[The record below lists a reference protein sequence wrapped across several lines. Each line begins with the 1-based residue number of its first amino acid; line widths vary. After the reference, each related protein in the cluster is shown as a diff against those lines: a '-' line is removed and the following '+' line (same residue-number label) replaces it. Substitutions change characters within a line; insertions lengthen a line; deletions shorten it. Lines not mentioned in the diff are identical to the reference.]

1 MVLHCHALNNYDVI
15 KCSDYGAV
23 GSFAHDTNLTF
34 SAVNLEVLQTD
45 MSNELKRIF
54 SSLCCDKLTLN
65 SSMIYMLTAENGM
78 GCEFDIFS
86 NFPIPCPQ
94 LITHRAAR
102 CCQITQG

>member
-15 KCSDYGAV
+15 KCSDYGAG

-45 MSNELKRIF
+45 MSKELKRIF

-65 SSMIYMLTAENGM
+65 SSMINMLTAENR
-78 GCEFDIFS
+78 S
-86 NFPIPCPQ
+86 
-94 LITHRAAR
+94 ITREYFIAYEWWN
-102 CCQITQG
+102 ITKDCNVLA